1 LSAGRARRWV
11 VAGGGTGGH
20 VTPALALAERIRAR
34 GDAVLLLG
42 SERGLEK
49 KLVPAAGFELAALP
63 SRQLVGQSAAA
74 RLRTLVGLPGVVL
87 AARRVLRA
95 FGAEIVISVGGYAA
109 APAVAAARL
118 AAIPVALVNTDA
130 LPGQTNRLAGRF
142 AKRIFVGFPSAISA
156 FPSRGDAKRVQ
167 CLGIPLRRALTDAF
181 GAAPPRR
188 EAKPPYRLF
197 VFGGSQGARQLN
209 EAMIAAARRLA
220 AAHGEA
226 GLEIFHQT
234 GEADRNR
241 VAEAYAAA
249 GLRAEVAAFEPD
261 MVRRYR
267 WADLALCRSGAL
279 TVAELALAGLP
290 ALLVPYPFAAHDEQT
305 ANARALVESGAA
317 TRLDPKSFGAD
328 DVVASLA
335 ALFADPPRLASMS
348 RAAAKLARADAAERI
363 VEECA
368 TLLDA
373 QDPRARPAAAR

>member
-1 LSAGRARRWV
+1 MSGRRWV

-34 GDAVLLLG
+34 GDEVLLVG

-63 SRQLVGQSAAA
+63 SRQLVGQSATA
-74 RLRTLVGLPGVVL
+74 RLRTLAGLPGVVL

-109 APAVAAARL
+109 APAVLAARL
-118 AAIPVALVNTDA
+118 ARTPIALVNTDA
-130 LPGQTNRLAGRF
+130 LPGRTNRLAARF
-142 AKRIFVGFPSAISA
+142 AKRVFVGFPGAVAA
-156 FPSRGDAKRVQ
+156 FASGGDRRRVH

-181 GAAPPRR
+181 GVAPARR
-188 EAKPPYRLF
+188 EARPPYRLF

-209 EAMIAAARRLA
+209 DAMIAAAPRLA
-220 AAHGEA
+220 EGHGGT

-234 GEADRNR
+234 GEADRSR
-241 VAEAYAAA
+241 VAEAYGAA
-249 GLRAEVAAFEPD
+249 GLRAEVAAFEPE

-305 ANARALVESGAA
+305 ANARELVEAGAA
-317 TRLDPKSFGAD
+317 IRLDPKTFSAD

-335 ALFADPPRLASMS
+335 TLFRDPARLARMS
-348 RAAAKLARADAAERI
+348 TAAAKLARPDAAERI

-368 TLLDA
+368 TLF
-373 QDPRARPAAAR
+373 PA